1 MRTLIISDYDSG
13 YKFNIAALIDEDFI
27 LYSEKTKKVFGLM
40 RDELLSYL
48 RCEEE
53 KVLNQYT
60 KRFIKMFD
68 YILVCE
74 NGDINFY
81 KVSDIEKPD
90 KGRIYD

>member
-13 YKFNIAALIDEDFI
+13 CEFNIAALIDEDFI

-53 KVLNQYT
+53 KELNQDI
-60 KRFIKMFD
+60 KRFIKRFD

-74 NGDINFY
+74 NGGINFY
-81 KVSDIEKPD
+81 KVSDIEKPN

>member
-13 YKFNIAALIDEDFI
+13 CKFNIAGLIDEDFI
-27 LYSEKTKKVFGLM
+27 LYSEKTKKVFGLI

-53 KVLNQYT
+53 KVLNQYI
-60 KRFIKMFD
+60 KRFIKRFD
-68 YILVCE
+68 YITVCE

-81 KVSDIEKPD
+81 KVSDIEKPA

>member
-13 YKFNIAALIDEDFI
+13 CEFNIAALIDEDFI

-48 RCEEE
+48 RCEDE
-53 KVLNQYT
+53 KVLKQEI
-60 KRFIKMFD
+60 KKFIVLFD
-68 YILVCE
+68 FILVCE
-74 NGDINFY
+74 NGGINFY
-81 KVSDIEKPD
+81 KVSNIEKPD